1 MDKIQIKE
9 VISVKRYLS
18 LLLLAFTGIF
28 FNYSFVSADV
38 VKGQAVFNNTNVGN
52 CKSCHDTGDKKKVGP
67 GLKGITDRASKEW
80 LTKWLEDTP
89 AVWDANDSY
98 TQDLKKRVKKEG
110 KPKSA
115 HKTPV
120 KLTAEQI
127 TDVID
132 YMVTLK

>member
-1 MDKIQIKE
+1 M
-9 VISVKRYLS
+9 KRYLS

-28 FNYSFVSADV
+28 LNYSFVLADA
-38 VKGQAVFNNTNVGN
+38 VKGQAVFNDTKVGN

-67 GLKGITDRASKEW
+67 GLKGITERASKDW
-80 LTKWLEDTP
+80 LTKWLEDTK

-120 KLTAEQI
+120 KLSAEQI

-132 YMVTLK
+132 YLATLK

>member
-1 MDKIQIKE
+1 M
-9 VISVKRYLS
+9 KRYLS
-18 LLLLAFTGIF
+18 LLLLVFTCIF
-28 FNYSFVSADV
+28 FNFSFVSADAG
-38 VKGQAVFNNTNVGN
+38 KGEAVFNNTNVGN

-67 GLKGITDRASKEW
+67 GLKGITNRASKEW
-80 LTKWLEDTP
+80 IAKWLEDTQ

-98 TQDLKKRVKKEG
+98 TQELKKRVKKEG

-115 HKTPV
+115 HKPPV

-132 YMVTLK
+132 YLATLK

>member
-1 MDKIQIKE
+1 MKIC
-9 VISVKRYLS
+9 LS
-18 LLLLAFTGIF
+18 LLLLVFTGIF
-28 FNYSFVSADV
+28 FNYSFASADAI
-38 VKGQAVFNNTNVGN
+38 KGQTVFNNTNVGN
-52 CKSCHDTGDKKKVGP
+52 CKSCHDIGDKKKVGP

-80 LTKWLEDTP
+80 LAKWLEDTQ
-89 AVWDANDSY
+89 AAWDANDSY

-115 HKTPV
+115 HKPPV

-132 YMVTLK
+132 YLSTLK